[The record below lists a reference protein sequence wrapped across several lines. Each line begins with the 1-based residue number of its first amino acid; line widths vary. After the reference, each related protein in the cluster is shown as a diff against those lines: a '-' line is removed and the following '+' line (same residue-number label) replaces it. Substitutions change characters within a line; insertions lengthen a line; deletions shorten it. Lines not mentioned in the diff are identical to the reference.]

1 MVRYL
6 WKVFCKALSLQLN
19 PILPVRRER
28 IATTRRCSREP
39 ILYQDTLLVNAPK
52 PNRLSW
58 TFSRFFLKLELL
70 LFQMRESDPNSPP
83 LFDYAQTSN
92 TSRTLLDH
100 VSVSV
105 EAQAII
111 GGVVGFWGGVF
122 GMGLVYLLVVFLR
135 RFRKQWSDSR
145 NNSAIP
151 SRSLLDK
158 AGYSAM
164 FGQARNNASI
174 DLMDIPTST
183 SAHQSSLTTV
193 PESTASSSVP
203 TTAPTSHRMPRT
215 KPFHKTSS
223 HAFGLGS
230 STSSSIGGHGGGGG
244 GFGGSGGGTRLKFSG
259 FGLGSMRDDGGG
271 GMADCQL

>member
-1 MVRYL
+1 MRD
-6 WKVFCKALSLQLN
+6 SDQLGSV
-19 PILPVRRER
+19 PTP
-28 IATTRRCSREP
+28 
-39 ILYQDTLLVNAPK
+39 
-52 PNRLSW
+52 
-58 TFSRFFLKLELL
+58 
-70 LFQMRESDPNSPP
+70 PP
-83 LFDYAQTSN
+83 LFDLAQTTN

-135 RFRKQWSDSR
+135 RFRKNWADQR
-145 NNSAIP
+145 NQSIP
-151 SRSLLDK
+151 SSNRSLLDK

-203 TTAPTSHRMPRT
+203 TTAPSSSHRMPRT
-215 KPFHKTSS
+215 KPFHKTPS

-230 STSSSIGGHGGGGG
+230 STSSSIGGGHGGGGG
-244 GFGGSGGGTRLKFSG
+244 GFGGSSGGTRLKFSG

>member
-1 MVRYL
+1 MESA
-6 WKVFCKALSLQLN
+6 KIKDSNKTFCM
-19 PILPVRRER
+19 ILKQYRASIE
-28 IATTRRCSREP
+28 
-39 ILYQDTLLVNAPK
+39 
-52 PNRLSW
+52 NRLNTNSPN
-58 TFSRFFLKLELL
+58 FPY
-70 LFQMRESDPNSPP
+70 FQMRDSDQLGSVPTPPP
-83 LFDYAQTSN
+83 LFDLAQTTN

-135 RFRKQWSDSR
+135 RFRKNWADQR
-145 NNSAIP
+145 NQSIP
-151 SRSLLDK
+151 SSNRSLLDK

-174 DLMDIPTST
+174 DLMDIPTSA
-183 SAHQSSLTTV
+183 AHQSSLTTV

-203 TTAPTSHRMPRT
+203 TTASHRMPRT

-230 STSSSIGGHGGGGG
+230 STSSSIGGHGGG
-244 GFGGSGGGTRLKFSG
+244 FGGSGGGTRLKFSG

-271 GMADCQL
+271 MADCQL

>member
-1 MVRYL
+1 MRD
-6 WKVFCKALSLQLN
+6 SDGLQSAV
-19 PILPVRRER
+19 PTP
-28 IATTRRCSREP
+28 
-39 ILYQDTLLVNAPK
+39 
-52 PNRLSW
+52 
-58 TFSRFFLKLELL
+58 
-70 LFQMRESDPNSPP
+70 PP
-83 LFDYAQTSN
+83 LFDLAQTTN

-135 RFRKQWSDSR
+135 RFRKSWADQR
-145 NNSAIP
+145 NNSATPP
-151 SRSLLDK
+151 SNRSLLDK

-174 DLMDIPTST
+174 DLMDIPTSA
-183 SAHQSSLTTV
+183 AHQSSLNTV

-203 TTAPTSHRMPRT
+203 TTASHRMPRT

-230 STSSSIGGHGGGGG
+230 STSSSIGGHGGGG
-244 GFGGSGGGTRLKFSG
+244 FGGSGGGTRLKFSG

-271 GMADCQL
+271 MADCQL

>member
-1 MVRYL
+1 
-6 WKVFCKALSLQLN
+6 
-19 PILPVRRER
+19 
-28 IATTRRCSREP
+28 
-39 ILYQDTLLVNAPK
+39 
-52 PNRLSW
+52 
-58 TFSRFFLKLELL
+58 
-70 LFQMRESDPNSPP
+70 MRDPDPSPP
-83 LFDYAQTSN
+83 IFDLGQSTN

-100 VSVSV
+100 VSVSR

-122 GMGLVYLLVVFLR
+122 GMGLVYLFVVFLR
-135 RFRKQWSDSR
+135 RFRKRLHDQR
-145 NNSAIP
+145 ANSGIP

-174 DLMDIPTST
+174 DLMDIPATAQAT
-183 SAHQSSLTTV
+183 QAHNTV
-193 PESTASSSVP
+193 PESTGSNSAV
-203 TTAPTSHRMPRT
+203 APRMPRT

-230 STSSSIGGHGGGGG
+230 SASSSIGGGG
-244 GFGGSGGGTRLKFSG
+244 GFGGSSGGTRLKFSG
-259 FGLGSMRDDGGG
+259 FGLGSMRDDGGSS